1 MEPGQIEAIEVMI
14 EKTDKLIHVGN
25 YVAEV
30 SVELIYDDNTWSP
43 SLSHEDALKIDRVR
57 DALEMGDLQAASK
70 EAKVFELKAV
80 A

>member
-1 MEPGQIEAIEVMI
+1 MESGQIEAIEVMI

-30 SVELIYDDNTWSP
+30 SVELIYDDNAWSP
-43 SLSHEDALKIDRVR
+43 SLSHKDALKLDRVR
-57 DALEMGDLQAASK
+57 DALESGDLKSASK
-70 EAKVFELKAV
+70 DAKVFELKAV